1 MVIGTGTLEICVIPW
16 LFGKTVT
23 LLASRKQG
31 GNFNVVVANFAANQT
46 KLLACSIQDWA
57 V

>member
-16 LFGKTVT
+16 LFGKTFT

-31 GNFNVVVANFAANQT
+31 GNFNVVANFAANQT